1 MTGLSVKA
9 TLAPKMGASV
19 SMLRRGL
26 TSGAD
31 ARGRSKEEKAA
42 IILRLRQREE
52 ETKKYGAPLGQA
64 IFLGAAGI
72 LALAAGT
79 YGPKSHCHATGRNRI
94 ATLPARCALPR
105 CLLVSNERMNGAVN
119 GRPVSGAF
127 LRWSS
132 AARENKCSGLPRRP
146 LNCFS
151 RAALSAPSL
160 IPAARIITE
169 RYRSSTNL
177 EP

>member
-26 TSGAD
+26 TSGGD

-79 YGPKSHCHATGRNRI
+79 YGPKLHCHATRSFRI
-94 ATLPARCALPR
+94 ATLPAR
-105 CLLVSNERMNGAVN
+105 SDERWNRAVN
-119 GRPVSGAF
+119 GRPISGAF
-127 LRWSS
+127 LRSTF
-132 AARENKCSGLPRRP
+132 AAREKQFGGLPRRP

-151 RAALSAPSL
+151 RSALAAPAL
-160 IPAARIITE
+160 IPAARIMTE
-169 RYRSSTNL
+169 RYPSSTNL